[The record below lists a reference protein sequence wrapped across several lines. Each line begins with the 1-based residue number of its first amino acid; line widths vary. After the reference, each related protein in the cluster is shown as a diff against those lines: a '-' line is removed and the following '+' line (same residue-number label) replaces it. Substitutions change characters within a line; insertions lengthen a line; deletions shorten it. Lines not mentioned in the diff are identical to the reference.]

1 MPQIAI
7 GFSVIP
13 IIAGVVM
20 LCLLVLVL
28 VRLVRWF
35 LTWAVGGG
43 ETLAPANAPQVGRFT
58 RLADT
63 AVVNLWPFRPKQ
75 VRMAF
80 PCPAC
85 CQPLLGRVGPGEQ
98 LVCPWCATTFQ
109 TPEPPPAAP
118 PVPKKVFKK
127 AKHALRPK
135 GSIFWRLFKFA
146 SITLGICVVVSL
158 VIIGILD
165 SGYAWL
171 ILAGV
176 LVAAWLGQALHRR
189 FWHKEP
195 FLPKPILAPG
205 GGNALA
211 TEAIRTVCMMGAPI
225 TIGVVFWIVAGCFL
239 GCLMPWVLRGM

>member
-1 MPQIAI
+1 MVQT
-7 GFSVIP
+7 FSLFSLLP
-13 IIAGVVM
+13 FVVM
-20 LCLLVLVL
+20 AGIFILVM

-35 LTWAVGGG
+35 LTWLMGPEKA
-43 ETLAPANAPQVGRFT
+43 LAPMSAPQVGRIT
-58 RLADT
+58 RMLDMA
-63 AVVNLWPFRPKQ
+63 AVGLWPFRPPQK

-85 CQPLLGRVGPGEQ
+85 CMPLLGKVSPGEE

-118 PVPKKVFKK
+118 PVSKKVLKK
-127 AKHALRPK
+127 AKQAIQPK
-135 GSIFWRLFKFA
+135 GSIFWRLYKFA
-146 SITLGICVVVSL
+146 CITLGICVVVSL

-176 LVAAWLGQALHRR
+176 LAVAWLGQALQRR

-211 TEAIRTVCMMGAPI
+211 TEAIRTVGMVGAPI
-225 TIGVVFWIVAGCFL
+225 TLCIGLWTFLAVFAGCLFPL
-239 GCLMPWVLRGM
+239 IWRM